1 MSENVEKKSTARK
14 LWDNFRQALCEVF
27 AAETEAASRNYSS
40 HSVKIQAK
48 KIASDSNDEEMNT
61 AWVTKST
68 KVVGSITTDSSIV
81 IAGEVQGDV
90 VSTSSVIGLG
100 KIFGNVKCTNA
111 ELSGVY
117 IEGYVTASE
126 MLTVGTD
133 SVIIGDLSA
142 NDGVIAGKVKG
153 NIDVKSDV
161 QIASGAIILGDI
173 SASSI
178 NVERGAVIQGSVK
191 IRSDAVNSDN
201 FDFTKNDKLDFS
213 EYERNTDDIQNEYEV
228 SL

>member
-1 MSENVEKKSTARK
+1 MGDQVHKS
-14 LWDNFRQALCEVF
+14 C
-27 AAETEAASRNYSS
+27 
-40 HSVKIQAK
+40 
-48 KIASDSNDEEMNT
+48 
-61 AWVTKST
+61 
-68 KVVGSITTDSSIV
+68 GSITTDSSIV